1 MDMSASISLSVIDAA
16 FDQAQMSGVPSDLT
30 AAGILGHKHGIRL
43 LRQRIGGQFVVNRGH
58 FITLDQQ
65 RAVVD
70 ELIQEIERR
79 AAPSPEPT
87 AAVVRRSDEYWHGF
101 GTGVQSYAAAMNALA
116 LPAEGPPLRQ
126 PRPI

>member
-1 MDMSASISLSVIDAA
+1 MDMSAQIPLPVIDTA

-65 RAVVD
+65 SEVVD
-70 ELIQEIERR
+70 ELTHEIERHE
-79 AAPSPEPT
+79 APSPEPT
-87 AAVVRRSDEYWHGF
+87 PAVVRRSDEYWHGF
-101 GTGVQSYAAAMNALA
+101 GTGVQRYADALA
-116 LPAEGPPLRQ
+116 ALAMPDEAPSLRQ
-126 PRPI
+126 RRPV